1 MKKALTLTGKLLNNR
16 AITLKVSKRN
26 ITKKRESES
35 NLEDELK
42 YSKRKKFDDKHKKTK
57 FEISDE
63 TNNTS
68 KEKTSWSNEDFQ
80 KLLMN
85 KK

>member
-1 MKKALTLTGKLLNNR
+1 MIKPVIEANGFLGLTNQ
-16 AITLKVSKRN
+16 S
-26 ITKKRESES
+26 KKRENETD
-35 NLEDELK
+35 LEEELK
-42 YSKRKKFDDKHKKTK
+42 YKKRKKHDIKHKKRK
-57 FEISDE
+57 SSVNVEASQAI
-63 TNNTS
+63 